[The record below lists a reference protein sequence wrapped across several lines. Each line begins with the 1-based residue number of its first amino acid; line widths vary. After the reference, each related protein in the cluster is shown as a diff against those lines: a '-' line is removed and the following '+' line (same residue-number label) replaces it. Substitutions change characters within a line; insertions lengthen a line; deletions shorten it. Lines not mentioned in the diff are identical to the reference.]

1 VKAEVRRLLGRAVF
15 GAGLDAVFLRN
26 TATVVAFHR
35 VQDTA
40 GPEGLT
46 VSVRAFE
53 QYCRFFKEHFRVV
66 ALGDL
71 VGRLAQGLS
80 PHRELAITF
89 DDGYLDNH
97 DTAAPILERL
107 GLPATFFIVTGWMGT
122 DVVPW
127 WDRVRNLRHP
137 WMTWDHVRA
146 LHRRGFEIGAH
157 TRTHIDLGVV
167 AANEADREITGAR
180 RELERQLEAPAD
192 LFAYPYGRRQNLTD
206 ANLELVRAAGFRCCC
221 SCFGGVNTRGSDPF
235 RLARIAVTPRYDS
248 PQQLGLEMALGRSV
262 VSAQSPGSTYQ
273 LPAVS
278 SASSQ

>member
-15 GAGLDAVFLRN
+15 GAGLDAVLLRN

-35 VQDTA
+35 VHDTNE
-40 GPEGLT
+40 PEGLS
-46 VSVRAFE
+46 VGVRAFE
-53 QYCRFFKEHFRVV
+53 QYCRFFKEHFKVV
-66 ALGDL
+66 SLGEL
-71 VGRLAQGLS
+71 VRRLEQGLS

-107 GLPATFFIVTGWMGT
+107 GLPATFFVVTEWMGT
-122 DVVPW
+122 AFVPW

-157 TRTHIDLGVV
+157 TRTHVDLGVV
-167 AANEADREITGAR
+167 STDEAHEEIAGSR
-180 RELERQLEAPAD
+180 RELERQLGGAVG
-192 LFAYPYGRRQNLTD
+192 LFAYPYGRRHNLTD

-235 RLARIAVTPRYDS
+235 RLARVAVTPWYDS
-248 PQQLGLEMALGRSV
+248 PHHLGLEVALGRSEIAGNAPVPSFQLPV
-262 VSAQSPGSTYQ
+262 VSSPGLQ
-273 LPAVS
+273 
-278 SASSQ
+278 